1 MKPTRAGNLSK
12 AQRFAQFHGGGIAYL
27 FSQLNDL
34 YFFAT
39 GKIDGR
45 GLITDAE
52 FQTASEDFRCA
63 RHAGKRA
70 STDDLTRPLIRAG
83 GILASGLS
91 IDRAR

>member
-12 AQRFAQFHGGGIAYL
+12 AQRFAQFHGGGIAFL

-45 GLITDAE
+45 GLIAEAE
-52 FQTASEDFRCA
+52 FQTASKDFRCA

-70 STDDLTRPLIRAG
+70 STDDLTRRLVRAG
-83 GILASGLS
+83 EIWLQGLA
-91 IDRAR
+91 